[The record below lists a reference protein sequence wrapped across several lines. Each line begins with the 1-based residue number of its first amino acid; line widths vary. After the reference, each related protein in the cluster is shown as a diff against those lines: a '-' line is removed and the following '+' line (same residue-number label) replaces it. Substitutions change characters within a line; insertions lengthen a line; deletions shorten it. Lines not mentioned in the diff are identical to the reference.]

1 MTYFSAAVFQQDV
14 DVLLV
19 LKMVI
24 KVHYVFMVQYSVQ
37 LNFSVNLAGGGERQK
52 VTTVTGGNFL
62 MTVVQLYQ
70 CGVAL
75 LPSPVGEVWRL
86 AHVG

>member
-1 MTYFSAAVFQQDV
+1 MTYFSATVFQQDV

-37 LNFSVNLAGGGERQK
+37 LNFSVNLAGGKDKK

-62 MTVVQLYQ
+62 IIVVQLYQ
-70 CGVAL
+70 YGVAR
-75 LPSPVGEVWRL
+75 LPSPVGEVWRR